1 MLIKLHPLIKVEN
14 LPYLKMLPPRNLS
27 LSDGE
32 CGHVVVCLRVSEELG
47 DNSEDV
53 WVQRVT
59 TFLLFFFFPL
69 FFYMA
74 FCLYFLNF
82 IGILFWGYHL
92 DHSLSLMCKNQ
103 SRQSIKVEAWVLAS
117 YSNAFKVVKKLLFCL
132 CRSTTCKV

>member
-59 TFLLFFFFPL
+59 IFLLFFFLSSL
-69 FFYMA
+69 F
-74 FCLYFLNF
+74 LYGFLP
-82 IGILFWGYHL
+82 
-92 DHSLSLMCKNQ
+92 
-103 SRQSIKVEAWVLAS
+103 
-117 YSNAFKVVKKLLFCL
+117 LLFKL
-132 CRSTTCKV
+132 HWDPFLGISPGPFSFINVQESISAIH

>member
-59 TFLLFFFFPL
+59 TFLLFFSFLSFFIWL
-69 FFYMA
+69 FA
-74 FCLYFLNF
+74 
-82 IGILFWGYHL
+82 
-92 DHSLSLMCKNQ
+92 
-103 SRQSIKVEAWVLAS
+103 SI
-117 YSNAFKVVKKLLFCL
+117 F
-132 CRSTTCKV
+132 